1 MGKINY
7 TETIPEFSK
16 VLVSNKHDGLNW
28 VYISEVKPGDVIATA
43 RPVCVDSTNDNEELA
58 VEFEPIKLIKC
69 SKVDHLIRRDS
80 LIVDHNT
87 KLCTYSSS
95 TSDSGNKICCG
106 STYVGTDLCG
116 DHIARGGRFDISNTY
131 KAHIE
136 DVSPLAIK
144 HEPTYDELNF
154 IVLFKKYSTSS
165 RVLDIP
171 IEVYTSIISDLLNR
185 LSIKFNMVYNN
196 DSKSMLINI
205 ENFSI
210 SNELSTKL
218 NLLLSPVSKNDDTIV
233 YSSTILLKLNFEL
246 LCQFLEYDLM
256 YKKGNMTEHDNEVI
270 STIIALN
277 TSFVNPL
284 LPKELNPYEQ
294 HDPLSFAPFIGVNND
309 VKGYDDIMMY
319 GIITE
324 PGKLTGYTKSIIS
337 GDTPS
342 PFYLIKQ
349 GDTISIVNSAE

>member
-1 MGKINY
+1 MNKINY

-16 VLVSNKHDGLNW
+16 VLVNNKHDGLNW

-69 SKVDHLIRRDS
+69 SKADHLIRYDS

-87 KLCTYSSS
+87 KLCTYPSSA
-95 TSDSGNKICCG
+95 SDSGNKIRCG
-106 STYVGTDLCG
+106 STYPEAECCG
-116 DHIARGGRFDISNTY
+116 AYIIRGGRFDISNTY
-131 KAHIE
+131 KAYTE
-136 DVSPLAIK
+136 DVGPLDIK
-144 HEPTYDELNF
+144 HKPTCDELNF
-154 IVLFKKYSTSS
+154 IVLYKKYATNS

-171 IEVYTSIISDLLNR
+171 IEVYTSTISDLLNR
-185 LSIKFNMVYNN
+185 LSIKFKMAYNN
-196 DSKSMLINI
+196 DSESMLIGI
-205 ENFSI
+205 ESFSI
-210 SNELSTKL
+210 LNELSTKL

-256 YKKGNMTEHDNEVI
+256 YKKGNMTEHDKDVI

-277 TSFVNPL
+277 TSFVSPL

-294 HDPLSFAPFIGVNND
+294 HDTLSFSPFVDGD
-309 VKGYDDIMMY
+309 DEVKGYDDIMMY

-324 PGKLTGYTKSIIS
+324 PGKLTGYTKSTIS